1 MDAQNNLLIITS
13 PDESPVNGQVGNY
26 TQSKITRSDF
36 PPGFAFG
43 AATSAYQ
50 IEGGWNAGGKG
61 LSNWDV
67 FTQKQPGGIS
77 DGSNGCVAI
86 DHYNMFRDDVALMKK
101 MGFNSYRFSIAW
113 TRILPGGRLCTGVS
127 KEGIQFYN
135 DLIDALLA
143 AGIEPYATIFHWDV
157 PQCLEDEYGGFLS
170 DKIVKDFCEF
180 AGVCFWEFGDRVKH
194 WITLNEPWS
203 FSFSGY
209 AIGTFPPH
217 RGKAPTTTG
226 EAKKHSILHRC
237 AVRSQ
242 IARKYGD
249 PGREPYIV
257 AHHLILSHAY
267 AVDIYRRKYQESQG
281 GTIGMTN
288 CIQWYEPLTDSQEDQ
303 DAATRGNDF
312 MLGWFVEPLVTGD
325 YPESMIK
332 NVGDRLPKF
341 TEKEEKLVKGSY
353 DFLGINY
360 YTATY
365 ASNDTTKPT
374 TESYLTDSHVVPST
388 ERNKVPIGAK
398 AGSDWLYIV
407 PWGIYKLMV
416 DMKKRY
422 NDPIIYITE
431 NGVDEVNDKSVNCT
445 QALSD
450 EIRIHYHQ
458 EHLCQLKKA
467 IYGTN
472 GKDGVKV
479 KGYFIWSLFD
489 NFEWAAGYS
498 VRFGIIYVHYDN
510 GRYTRLPKNSAV
522 WWRNFLS
529 KKADIPS
536 EKEAEKPEERRKR
549 LRSN

>member
-1 MDAQNNLLIITS
+1 MDVQSNFLMITS
-13 PDESPVNGQVGNY
+13 TDESPINGQTGSY
-26 TQSKITRSDF
+26 TQTKIKRSDF
-36 PPGFAFG
+36 PDDFAFG

-50 IEGGWNAGGKG
+50 IEGGWNAGTKG
-61 LSNWDV
+61 ISNWDA

-77 DGSNGCVAI
+77 DSSNGCVAI
-86 DHYNMFRDDVALMKK
+86 DHYNMFREDVVLMKK
-101 MGFNSYRFSIAW
+101 LGLNSYRFSIAW
-113 TRILPGGRLCTGVS
+113 SRIFPGGRLSTGLC

-135 DLIDALLA
+135 NLIDALLA

-157 PQCLEDEYGGFLS
+157 PQCLEEEYGGFLC

-180 AGVCFWEFGDRVKH
+180 AEICFWEFGDRVKY

-203 FSFSGY
+203 FSVSGY
-209 AIGTFPPH
+209 VIGTFPPN

-226 EAKKHSILHRC
+226 EAKRHSSLHRC
-237 AVRSQ
+237 SFRSQ
-242 IARKYGD
+242 IACKNGD
-249 PGREPYIV
+249 PGKEPYIV
-257 AHHLILSHAY
+257 AHHLLLSHAY

-281 GTIGMTN
+281 GKIGMTN

-312 MLGWFVEPLVTGD
+312 MLGWFVEPIVTGD

-365 ASNDTTKPT
+365 ASNDSTKPT
-374 TESYLTDSHVVPST
+374 THSYLTDLHVSPST

-407 PWGIYKLMV
+407 PWGIQKLML

-422 NDPIIYITE
+422 NDPVIYITE
-431 NGVDEVNDKSVNCT
+431 NGVDEVNDKSQTST

-458 EHLCQLKKA
+458 EHLYNLKQA
-467 IYGTN
+467 MN
-472 GKDGVKV
+472 QGVKV

-498 VRFGIIYVHYDN
+498 VRFGIFYINFAD
-510 GRYTRLPKNSAV
+510 GQFTRLPKDSAV

-529 KKADIPS
+529 KTAVIPL
-536 EKEAEKPEERRKR
+536 EKEAQKPEERRKR
-549 LRSN
+549 LKSG